1 MKNNTPALDVLEI
14 LNENN
19 KILIHQGEVLKKI
32 EERIERLEKNLIKFD
47 SALQNNEV
55 LASWLPI
62 TEDVNKIEVRPEI
75 KIKKIDESKSDK
87 DTLSGIKNSLVGLIY
102 IKYIKRHE
110 FVRRC
115 IIFIWQKFYP
125 FYASLKANAFLNN
138 HQRWRPLVKL
148 SDHVRTSNIA
158 THQIFEAQRVDTP
171 SPMVFPVEDQVHLQ
185 APHDHYV
192 FPPVYVA
199 ELSETLVHGGT
210 NMVFTRDEVLCH
222 DLYDFARDYTSEEL
236 HGRHVIQPDKMRMRL
251 LQHDTSPERM
261 GEAATFVDAC
271 ATNYAHW
278 LTEVLPRIAAFCRLD
293 QFAQV
298 PIIVNDGLHRNI
310 LESLVMIA
318 GSDREI
324 IALPVGRAVHVER
337 LYVTSVAG
345 YVPFER
351 RNSKLEN
358 HSHGLF
364 SPKAL
369 QEIKERCNEYL
380 KDMSMLDFPRK
391 IYLRRN
397 SGARKITNNID
408 IENIFHEKG
417 YAVVEPEKLDFAS
430 QVALFNRAESIY
442 GSSGAAFAN
451 LVFSE
456 QNAKINIFIGKLEGI
471 SYWYW
476 QNIACSK
483 DAHVKYFMC
492 EQVGSNLGV
501 HSDIAVDVELVN
513 QIN

>member
-1 MKNNTPALDVLEI
+1 MTEQ
-14 LNENN
+14 NN
-19 KILIHQGEVLKKI
+19 KDLV
-32 EERIERLEKNLIKFD
+32 
-47 SALQNNEV
+47 
-55 LASWLPI
+55 SWLPI
-62 TEDVNKIEVRPEI
+62 S
-75 KIKKIDESKSDK
+75 KKIDMVEVLSGIKVKKINESKSDK
-87 DTLSGIKNSLVGLIY
+87 DTLYGIKNSLIGVVY
-102 IKYIKRHE
+102 IKYFKKYE
-110 FVRRC
+110 LVRRW
-115 IIFIWQKFYP
+115 IIFIWRNSYP
-125 FYASLKANAFLNN
+125 FYASVKASAFLNN
-138 HQRWRPLVKL
+138 DQRWRPLVKL

-158 THQIFEAQRVDTP
+158 THQIFEAQLVNTP
-171 SPMVFPVEDQVHLQ
+171 SPMVFPLEDQVHLQ

-210 NMVFTRDEVLCH
+210 NMVFTRDAVLCH

-380 KDMSMLDFPRK
+380 NDMSIVDFPRK

-397 SGARKITNNID
+397 SGARKIINNID

-430 QVALFNRAESIY
+430 QVALFSRAESIY

-451 LVFSE
+451 LIFSKSTA
-456 QNAKINIFIGKLEGI
+456 NINIFIGEINGT

-476 QNIACSK
+476 QNIARANKNSIRYIFGEILNRK
-483 DAHVKYFMC
+483 NGIHSDFHVKI
-492 EQVGSNLGV
+492 EKISISL
-501 HSDIAVDVELVN
+501 E
-513 QIN
+513 